1 MTRRA
6 GAFLTVAATLLLLAP
21 WPARA
26 HELTGTWSG
35 TVTVDGQ
42 PTDFTVTFS
51 ENGYFLYTYTTDAGL
66 VRIVELSGPGQIR
79 FVPPGGGLMTL
90 QVESV
95 VTRPDG
101 VAYVM
106 HTGFEGIRNGQPDRQ
121 YVAEE
126 ADYAVT
132 PAGLRVRIV
141 SRATSFLGDRGG
153 GSGPRAT
160 RVVEGLLKKRS

>member
-1 MTRRA
+1 MTRRT
-6 GAFLTVAATLLLLAP
+6 GSLLAALLLLAP

-26 HELTGTWSG
+26 HELTGTWRG
-35 TVTVDGQ
+35 TVAVDGR

-51 ENGYFLYTYTTDAGL
+51 ENGYFLYTFTTDAGL
-66 VRIVELSGPGQIR
+66 VRTVELFGPGQIR
-79 FVPPGGGLMTL
+79 FTPPGGGVMTL

-95 VTRPDG
+95 VTRPGG

-106 HTGFEGIRNGQPDRQ
+106 YTSFEGSRNGQPDRQ

-132 PAGLRVRIV
+132 ATGLRVRIV
-141 SRATSFLGDRGG
+141 SRAGSFLGDRGG
-153 GSGPRAT
+153 GGPRAT
-160 RVVEGLLKKRS
+160 RVVEGLLTKRP

>member
-1 MTRRA
+1 MRRT
-6 GAFLTVAATLLLLAP
+6 GALLAAAAALLLLAP
-21 WPARA
+21 HPARA
-26 HELTGTWSG
+26 HELTGTWRG

-42 PTDFTVTFS
+42 PTDFTATFS

-79 FVPPGGGLMTL
+79 FVPPGGGVMTL

-95 VTRPDG
+95 VTRPGG

-106 HTGFEGIRNGQPDRQ
+106 HTGFEGTRNGQPDRQ